1 MSAEVL
7 TENDRSR
14 LELQALGERLTD
26 EQLSEELGD
35 GWTAAAVF
43 GHIGFWERV
52 ALLIFTRAIPG
63 DTTHPILDEDITN
76 DALLPEWRAL
86 APRRAVEL
94 AVEGMAALDAALHA
108 YEGDFMS
115 PFEDD
120 DDFCGVDKSG
130 HRDAHK
136 RKLEAHF
143 PNR

>member
-7 TENDRSR
+7 TENDRAR

-52 ALLIFTRAIPG
+52 ALLIFTRSSPG
-63 DTTHPILDEDITN
+63 DTTHPVLDEDITN

-86 APRRAVEL
+86 PPRRAVEL
-94 AVEGMAALDAALHA
+94 AVEAMAALDAELHA

-115 PFEDD
+115 PFEEDD
-120 DDFCGVDKSG
+120 D
-130 HRDAHK
+130 
-136 RKLEAHF
+136 
-143 PNR
+143 